1 MPNPNKARGAK
12 SRANLKR
19 GGVKGGDT
27 RPSEQD
33 KEVRRIS
40 RKLLLAPAYQARLQ
54 ARLESGTLQPGV
66 EVMLWYYGFGKPVEI
81 IETKQVVPVKIQHEY
96 QK

>member
-1 MPNPNKARGAK
+1 MPNPNKARGPK
-12 SRANLKR
+12 SVANLKR
-19 GGVKGGDT
+19 GGKGGDT

-40 RKLLLAPAYQARLQ
+40 RKLLLSPAYQTKLR
-54 ARLESGTLQPGV
+54 ARLESGAIQPGV

-81 IETKQVVPVKIQHEY
+81 IETKQVIPIRIQHEY